1 MELRF
6 DKSEIPELAAKY
18 DEITEKE
25 RPLTDKIEKDVFRA
39 YKRKGYLT
47 KEQFLIVCA
56 WKTPRTKKHC
66 RSNDATLIRQVSAI
80 AKKTR
85 SEQLRIQVWTLL
97 AGVSWPT
104 ASVFLHFAFPEKY
117 PILDVRALWSLKID
131 PPPKQYT
138 FPFWKEY
145 ADFCRNLSLET
156 VRDMRTLDKALWMYS
171 KRHQGK

>member
-1 MELRF
+1 M
-6 DKSEIPELAAKY
+6 
-18 DEITEKE
+18 
-25 RPLTDKIEKDVFRA
+25 
-39 YKRKGYLT
+39 
-47 KEQFLIVCA
+47 
-56 WKTPRTKKHC
+56 
-66 RSNDATLIRQVSAI
+66 SAI

>member
-6 DKSEIPELAAKY
+6 DKSEIPDLAAKY
-18 DEITEKE
+18 DIQNKNERNRTEEIT
-25 RPLTDKIEKDVFRA
+25 RDIFPA
-39 YKRKGYLT
+39 YKSNGFLT
-47 KEQFLIVCA
+47 KEQFLTVCE
-56 WKTPRTKKHC
+56 WKTPRTKPRC
-66 RSNDATLIRQVSAI
+66 ESNDEGLIREVSELAR
-80 AKKTR
+80 KTE
-85 SEQLRIQVWTLL
+85 SEQMRIQVWTLL

-104 ASVFLHFAFPEKY
+104 ASVFLHFAFPKKY
-117 PILDVRALWSLKID
+117 PILDVRALWSLNID

-171 KRHQGK
+171 FLHQKK